1 MKRGVLV
8 AGSHRS
14 RVWGQALLPHD
25 VRDRSHGRLPL
36 VAGRCC
42 QQHAALLLLSTAAQ
56 PCNTTQRVRA
66 VCIGPR
72 CDLAGPAL
80 VKLKVKYAIA
90 SKQAALQA
98 QQPCCSE
105 MGELQDSGMRLIDR
119 MGLMLPGTV

>member
-8 AGSHRS
+8 AGGHRGCV
-14 RVWGQALLPHD
+14 RGQALLPHD
-25 VRDRSHGRLPL
+25 VRDRGHSRLPL

-42 QQHAALLLLSTAAQ
+42 QQHAALLLLLLSTAAQ
-56 PCNTTQRVRA
+56 PCNTTHRVRA

-80 VKLKVKYAIA
+80 VKLKVKHAIA
-90 SKQAALQA
+90 SKQAASQA

-105 MGELQDSGMRLIDR
+105 MGET
-119 MGLMLPGTV
+119 PGFWHASYR